1 MARDA
6 TELSLRPG
14 WARRLVAGPRILA
27 LRRYGLQIGTV
38 AMALLL
44 WVIYAVKAPETW
56 LSDDRIYS
64 SLMSTVPFTAV
75 MALGLTLVVIAR
87 EIDLSFPSVMAVS
100 ALVFVE
106 TPGDPVFGLLAGVGA
121 GLVVGLLNGLVVV
134 KLGIP
139 SLVATIGTL
148 FFWRGIVLV
157 ATGGNGS
164 GLTDESASWVGR
176 VLVGRIADGR
186 IPAQMLWT
194 LGFAVCL
201 WLLLNRHRFGAHVYL
216 VGDNVE
222 SAKMMGVNA
231 DRVRTAVF
239 TMLGGLAGFA
249 GIVSGL
255 EVSYFWPTGGEG
267 QLLPTI
273 VAVFIGGTSVFGGT
287 GTIFGTTLG
296 SFITGSIE
304 PGIVSIG
311 LTGFYTQVIWGAMI
325 VLALVMQAVVM
336 RRVGR

>member
-6 TELSLRPG
+6 TELSVGAG
-14 WARRLVAGPRILA
+14 WARRLAAAPRALA

-64 SLMSTVPFTAV
+64 SLMSTVPFTAI

-87 EIDLSFPSVMAVS
+87 EIDLSFPSVMAVGM
-100 ALVFVE
+100 LVFVS
-106 TPGDPVFGLLAGVGA
+106 TPGDPILGLLAGVGS
-121 GLVVGLLNGLVVV
+121 GLAVGLLTGLTVV

-157 ATGGNGS
+157 ATAGEGTG
-164 GLTDESASWVGR
+164 TVEETQSWVGKM
-176 VLVGRIADGR
+176 LVGRLADGR
-186 IPAQMLWT
+186 IPAQMLWA
-194 LGFAVCL
+194 LGIAAVL
-201 WLLLNRHRFGAHVYL
+201 WLLLNRHRLGAHVYL

-231 DRVRTAVF
+231 DRVRITVF
-239 TMLGGLAGFA
+239 TLLGGLSAFA
-249 GIVSGL
+249 GVVASL
-255 EVSYFWPTGGEG
+255 EVSYFWPTVGEG

-273 VAVFIGGTSVFGGT
+273 VAVFIGGTSVFGGM
-287 GTIFGTTLG
+287 GTIFGTTMG

-336 RRVGR
+336 RRVGK